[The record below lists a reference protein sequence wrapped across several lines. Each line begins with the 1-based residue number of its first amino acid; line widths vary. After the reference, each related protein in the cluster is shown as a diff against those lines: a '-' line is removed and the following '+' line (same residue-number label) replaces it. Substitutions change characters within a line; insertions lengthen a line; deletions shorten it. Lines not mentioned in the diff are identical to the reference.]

1 MRHTPQSLL
10 DIGRRSADDRRGLR
24 SADDAGRQSQ
34 DTIGRRSRDTM
45 GRRSHDKDQGLR
57 WVRRVGYGLLGIQLV
72 VMLVAG
78 ARLYARWDVTNDF
91 ALYSQAWYL
100 IAHGHL
106 NPYSTVDQL
115 PFWKNHFELIM
126 WPMSLVYWIHSSPVD
141 LKWLQELAAVASE
154 AVAFR
159 WVLDALG
166 RHRRSIP
173 AAPVALGFVVV
184 LVVNP
189 YFYQADWFDFHFQAF
204 ATLFLVLA
212 ARDLYNGRNRRAL
225 IWAAIMLLTG
235 DVAATYAIG
244 LGVAALV
251 CSRETRRA
259 GVVLVV
265 GGVLWIVLISS
276 LHANVGSDLQAG
288 LGYLAAGSTVTIFS
302 IVAGLFIHPG
312 RWFLILHQR
321 WHLIFNTLTTGGVVG
336 IAAPWALFI
345 SIVVLVP
352 NALQANVGYIRSPFQ
367 NFPVYI
373 IVPVGTVLVLEWTA
387 RRGLLPFATG
397 TGGEAGPASDLAAAE
412 RPRHRGI
419 VVATCIVGVGLF
431 GLSLYSSIPN
441 LSTAK
446 SDWFVNTSATAAALD
461 AARAQIPPD
470 AQVIVG
476 SAVSGGLGERK
487 AIYAWF
493 AAPQVFPITQKPV
506 YFVFAPKDPLQPV
519 RGPISTTAIAYTS
532 QLPGARVVFHRS
544 GVTMVTW
551 HPPPGVRSVTLPQPG

>member
-1 MRHTPQSLL
+1 VRHTPQSLL
-10 DIGRRSADDRRGLR
+10 DIGRRSTD
-24 SADDAGRQSQ
+24 
-34 DTIGRRSRDTM
+34 DTIGHRPTDDTIS
-45 GRRSHDKDQGLR
+45 RRSHDKDEGLH
-57 WVRRVGYGLLGIQLV
+57 WVRRVGYGVLGIQLI

-78 ARLYARWDVTNDF
+78 TRLYTRWDVTNDF
-91 ALYSQAWYL
+91 ALYSQAFYL

-115 PFWKNHFELIM
+115 PFWRNHFELIM

-173 AAPVALGFVVV
+173 AAPVALGFVIV
-184 LVVNP
+184 LLVNP
-189 YFYQADWFDFHFQAF
+189 NFYQADWFDFHFQAF

-212 ARDLYNGRNRRAL
+212 ARDLYNGRSKRAL

-259 GVVLVV
+259 GAVLVV
-265 GGVLWIVLISS
+265 GGALWLVLISS

-288 LGYLAAGSTVTIFS
+288 LGYLAAGSSVTIFS
-302 IVAGLFIHPG
+302 IVAGLFVHPG

-321 WHLIFNTLTTGGVVG
+321 WTFIFDTLTTGGVVG
-336 IAAPWALFI
+336 VAAPWALFV

-352 NALQANVGYIRSPFQ
+352 NALQANVGYIHSPFQ
-367 NFPVYI
+367 NFPVFI

-387 RRGLLPFATG
+387 RRGLLPFGVGADAD
-397 TGGEAGPASDLAAAE
+397 AGPAHRRAADE
-412 RPRHRGI
+412 GRSHRRI
-419 VVATCIVGVGLF
+419 VVATCIVGIGLF
-431 GLSLYSSIPN
+431 GLSLYTSIPK
-441 LSTAK
+441 LSAAK
-446 SDWFVNTSATAAALD
+446 SDWFVNTSTTAAALD
-461 AARAQIPPD
+461 AARSQIPPD

-487 AIYAWF
+487 AIYAWY
-493 AAPQVFPITQKPV
+493 AVPQVFPVTQKPV
-506 YFVFAPKDPLQPV
+506 YFVFAPQDRLQPV
-519 RGPISTTAIAYTS
+519 AGQLSRTAIAYTS
-532 QLPGARVVFHRS
+532 QLEGARVVFHRS
-544 GVTMVTW
+544 GVTMVAW
-551 HPPPGVRSVTLPQPG
+551 QPPAGIRSVTLPQPG

>member
-1 MRHTPQSLL
+1 M
-10 DIGRRSADDRRGLR
+10 
-24 SADDAGRQSQ
+24 
-34 DTIGRRSRDTM
+34 
-45 GRRSHDKDQGLR
+45 
-57 WVRRVGYGLLGIQLV
+57 RRVGYGLLGIQLI

-78 ARLYARWDVTNDF
+78 AHLYTRWDVTNDF

-115 PFWKNHFELIM
+115 PFWRNHFELIM

-184 LVVNP
+184 LLVNP
-189 YFYQADWFDFHFQAF
+189 NFYQADWFDFHFQAF

-212 ARDLYNGRNRRAL
+212 ARDLYNGRSKRAL

-259 GVVLVV
+259 GAILVV
-265 GGVLWIVLISS
+265 GGALWLVIISS

-288 LGYLAAGSTVTIFS
+288 LGYLAAGSSVTIFS
-302 IVAGLFIHPG
+302 IVAGLFVHPG

-321 WHLIFNTLTTGGVVG
+321 WAFILDTLTTGGLVG
-336 IAAPWALFI
+336 VAAPWALFI

-352 NALQANVGYIRSPFQ
+352 NALQANVGYIHSPFQ
-367 NFPVYI
+367 NFPVFI
-373 IVPVGTVLVLEWTA
+373 VVPVGTVLVLEWTA
-387 RRGLLPFATG
+387 RGAACCPSGRPPTATPDRPIAWLLTKNGATG
-397 TGGEAGPASDLAAAE
+397 ASWWPPASWASASSGSRSTPRSPSWARPSRTGSSTPRPPQMHWTRPGRRSPPTPRSSWGQPFRGAWPSGRRSTPGTPFPRSSRSPKSPCTSCSRPTTRCSRWPASSRRRPSPTPRGSRGHTSSSAAA
-412 RPRHRGI
+412 
-419 VVATCIVGVGLF
+419 A
-431 GLSLYSSIPN
+431 
-441 LSTAK
+441 
-446 SDWFVNTSATAAALD
+446 
-461 AARAQIPPD
+461 
-470 AQVIVG
+470 
-476 SAVSGGLGERK
+476 
-487 AIYAWF
+487 
-493 AAPQVFPITQKPV
+493 
-506 YFVFAPKDPLQPV
+506 
-519 RGPISTTAIAYTS
+519 
-532 QLPGARVVFHRS
+532 
-544 GVTMVTW
+544 
-551 HPPPGVRSVTLPQPG
+551 